1 MKVYTKAVLVLL
13 AMCLT
18 NSTAF
23 AESLPDN
30 WDAKAVEVLKQ
41 MDAYTGSMQKFIIK
55 TDSYNDALIGPG
67 MVISNPLTT
76 RVAVERPGSLHAVT
90 KSGSLTSEIYLDEG
104 KLTVYSSD
112 TNLYGHQDVPVLLSD
127 GLFYALEEFDVE
139 TPLLDLLALKAL
151 DRLLSGDELVVY
163 VTGDSQIRGVDC
175 HHILISGPLVDLQ
188 VWISKGDKP
197 VPKRTVLRY
206 KQGEGMPRHDVFID
220 WSVTDGF
227 DESEFKFVPPAG
239 AREIGFINTP

>member
-1 MKVYTKAVLVLL
+1 MKFYTKAVLLL

-41 MDAYTGSMQKFIIK
+41 MDAYTDSMQKFIVK
-55 TDSYNDALIGPG
+55 TDSYSDASIGPG
-67 MVISNPLTT
+67 MVISNPFTT
-76 RVAVERPGSLHAVT
+76 RIAVERPGSLHAVT
-90 KSGSLTSEIYLDEG
+90 KSGELTSEIYLAEG

-112 TNLYGHQDVPVLLSD
+112 KNLYAHQDVPEPLSD
-127 GLFYALEEFDVE
+127 GLLYALEEFDVE
-139 TPLLDLLALKAL
+139 TPLLDLLILKSL
-151 DRLLSGDELVVY
+151 DRLLSGDELAVY

-175 HHILISGPLVDLQ
+175 HHILVSGPLVDLQ
-188 VWISKGDKP
+188 IWISKGDKP

-220 WSVTDGF
+220 WNVTDSF
-227 DESEFKFVPPAG
+227 DKSEFKFVPPAG
-239 AREIGFINTP
+239 SHEIGFINTP